1 MNLRDAG
8 LCDSVSRGI
17 EVVVLFQH
25 YVARVD
31 ISTLRMLRLQEE
43 LMRMMGVYVRVQKQ
57 TYETMFIVAL
67 LMKYHC
73 GSIGPTSIK
82 GSSSRPAH
90 PDAIGYIRSHF
101 TRGAFRVGIS
111 DLVRRNKHVCD
122 ICADIHSSVSNVLQH
137 RKKGRGTLG

>member
-31 ISTLRMLRLQEE
+31 ISTLRMLRLQEK

-57 TYETMFIVAL
+57 TYEAMIIVAL
-67 LMKYHC
+67 LMK
-73 GSIGPTSIK
+73 
-82 GSSSRPAH
+82 
-90 PDAIGYIRSHF
+90 
-101 TRGAFRVGIS
+101 
-111 DLVRRNKHVCD
+111 
-122 ICADIHSSVSNVLQH
+122 
-137 RKKGRGTLG
+137 

>member
-67 LMKYHC
+67 LMK
-73 GSIGPTSIK
+73 
-82 GSSSRPAH
+82 
-90 PDAIGYIRSHF
+90 
-101 TRGAFRVGIS
+101 
-111 DLVRRNKHVCD
+111 
-122 ICADIHSSVSNVLQH
+122 
-137 RKKGRGTLG
+137 

>member
-57 TYETMFIVAL
+57 TYETMFIVDL
-67 LMKYHC
+67 LMK
-73 GSIGPTSIK
+73 
-82 GSSSRPAH
+82 
-90 PDAIGYIRSHF
+90 
-101 TRGAFRVGIS
+101 
-111 DLVRRNKHVCD
+111 
-122 ICADIHSSVSNVLQH
+122 
-137 RKKGRGTLG
+137 